1 MMLYEVFL
9 LLICKVQKL
18 SNTLCDLQ
26 KMFMHTIIMNI
37 VCMSF
42 DNFNDYSWY
51 LKRSSSLQVL
61 SFHLERYPFAVQ
73 FYLNRF

>member
-9 LLICKVQKL
+9 LLICKVEEL

-26 KMFMHTIIMNI
+26 NMFMHTIIMNI

-42 DNFNDYSWY
+42 DHFNDYFGY
-51 LKRSSSLQVL
+51 LKKSSCLQVL
-61 SFHLERYPFAVQ
+61 SFHLEHYPFAVQ